1 VANGTGAT
9 TFILRKGKVVELP
22 PRFIVALIDADPA
35 CRDRIA
41 EALSLNGYD
50 VRAYAGSD
58 GFIDGHD
65 ALAVGCI
72 LFDLKIGPD
81 FLGHARRQ
89 GHDAPIVVM
98 SDESDIPPVVRA
110 IQSGAQAWIGKPI
123 DCHQLLSVVK
133 QACHLHRLH
142 RQRFIPAKDAIAK
155 YRRLTPR
162 ESDVFWLLTKGMSS
176 KEIALQLGISVR
188 TVETHRAH
196 VFDKFEATSLKTLID
211 LTVPLAPILA

>member
-1 VANGTGAT
+1 MA
-9 TFILRKGKVVELP
+9 FIMRKGNVVELP
-22 PRFIVALIDADPA
+22 PRFIVALIDSDPA

-41 EALSLNGYD
+41 ETLSCNGYD
-50 VRAYAGSD
+50 VHAYAGGD

-72 LFDLKIGPD
+72 LLDLKIGPD

-89 GHDAPIVVM
+89 GHDAPVVVM

-110 IQSGAQAWIGKPI
+110 IQSGAQAWIGKPV

-133 QACHLHRLH
+133 QACHLHRSY
-142 RQRFIPAKDAIAK
+142 RQRFVPAKDAIEK

-188 TVETHRAH
+188 TVETHRGH
-196 VFDKFEATSLKTLID
+196 VYDKFGATSLKTLID